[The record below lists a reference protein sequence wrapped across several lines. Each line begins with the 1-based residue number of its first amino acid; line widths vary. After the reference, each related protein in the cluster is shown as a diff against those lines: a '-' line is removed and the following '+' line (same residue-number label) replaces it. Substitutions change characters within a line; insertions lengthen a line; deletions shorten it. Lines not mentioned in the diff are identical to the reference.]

1 MKLLNYDTIKFEEYK
16 NNLKLIGSLSLLFSD
31 SDAPWLDYRV
41 PENLYCECF
50 GAENLARSCVTADAK
65 LDSIGIGIKTFTE
78 GNKHTWQ
85 KIAEFNKARKSY
97 ANLNGIDKIR
107 KISELRNERIESTVA
122 TYGLDKMIYHCV
134 IRNKNGFH
142 FYEEVMDKINID
154 SIKIISESASS
165 IIFTDELHDYNFN
178 ISKSVL
184 QKRFNTEE
192 YYDDVYVEV
201 ATNPFEVLR
210 NGIGSIVTITENETA
225 IIPLYSVKGG
235 VKIVY
240 PKSGLNQWNAGGRP
254 RSIDEVYIPFNKE
267 IREKY
272 SDFFPDRNTPFNV
285 TLPNGKTM
293 SMKLCQDEGKAL
305 MSNPNSELGEWLL
318 REVLRLEEN
327 ELLTYEKLEELG
339 VESVLFEK
347 NQEGLYKLDFIK
359 LEDETSEE
367 SRD

>member
-1 MKLLNYDTIKFEEYK
+1 M
-16 NNLKLIGSLSLLFSD
+16 
-31 SDAPWLDYRV
+31 
-41 PENLYCECF
+41 
-50 GAENLARSCVTADAK
+50 
-65 LDSIGIGIKTFTE
+65 
-78 GNKHTWQ
+78 
-85 KIAEFNKARKSY
+85 
-97 ANLNGIDKIR
+97 
-107 KISELRNERIESTVA
+107 
-122 TYGLDKMIYHCV
+122 
-134 IRNKNGFH
+134 
-142 FYEEVMDKINID
+142 
-154 SIKIISESASS
+154 
-165 IIFTDELHDYNFN
+165 
-178 ISKSVL
+178 
-184 QKRFNTEE
+184 
-192 YYDDVYVEV
+192 
-201 ATNPFEVLR
+201 
-210 NGIGSIVTITENETA
+210 GSIVTITENETA

-235 VKIVY
+235 IKIVY

-254 RSIDEVYIPFNKE
+254 RSIDEVYIHFNKE

-272 SDFFPDRNTPFNV
+272 GDFFRDRKSPFNV

-367 SRD
+367 SVD